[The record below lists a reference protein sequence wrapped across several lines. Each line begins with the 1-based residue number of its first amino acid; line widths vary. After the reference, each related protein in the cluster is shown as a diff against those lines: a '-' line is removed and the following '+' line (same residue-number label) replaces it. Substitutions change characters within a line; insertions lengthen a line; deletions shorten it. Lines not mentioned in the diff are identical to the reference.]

1 MKSRDYI
8 IILYDYYSNLFNDK
22 QRYYFEEY
30 YFNNLSLQEISEND
44 GISRNAIH
52 KMIKNVEN
60 KLYFYEEKLE
70 LYKRNQK
77 LSKILE
83 CNSLENIKKE
93 INKLFFW
100 IKWVNYESRRKNKY
114 LRKIWWEFN

>member
-1 MKSRDYI
+1 MNNRDYL
-8 IILYDYYSNLFNDK
+8 IILYDYYSNLFNEK

-52 KMIKNVEN
+52 KTIKNVEN

-70 LYKRNQK
+70 LYKKNQE
-77 LSKILE
+77 LSKIIE
-83 CNSLENIKKE
+83 SNSIDDIKRK
-93 INKLFFW
+93 ISKLFL
-100 IKWVNYESRRKNKY
+100 E
-114 LRKIWWEFN
+114 

>member
-1 MKSRDYI
+1 MNTRDYL
-8 IILYDYYSNLFNDK
+8 IILYDYYSDLFNDK

-30 YFNNLSLQEISEND
+30 YFNNLSLQEISDND

-52 KMIKNVEN
+52 KMIKNIEN

-70 LYKRNQK
+70 LYKKNQK

-83 CNSLENIKKE
+83 DNNIDNIKKE
-93 INKLFFW
+93 ISKLFL
-100 IKWVNYESRRKNKY
+100 E
-114 LRKIWWEFN
+114 

>member
-1 MKSRDYI
+1 MNNRDYI

-30 YFNNLSLQEISEND
+30 YFNNLSLQEISENT

-52 KMIKNVEN
+52 KMIKNIEN

-70 LYKRNQK
+70 LYKKNQK
-77 LSKILE
+77 LTKLLE
-83 CNSLENIKKE
+83 DSSLDNIKRE
-93 INKLFFW
+93 ISKLFL
-100 IKWVNYESRRKNKY
+100 E
-114 LRKIWWEFN
+114 

>member
-1 MKSRDYI
+1 MNNRDYI

-30 YFNNLSLQEISEND
+30 YFNNLSLQEISENT

-52 KMIKNVEN
+52 KMIKNIEN

-70 LYKRNQK
+70 LYKKNQK
-77 LSKILE
+77 LTKLLE
-83 CNSLENIKKE
+83 DSSLDNIKKE
-93 INKLFFW
+93 ISKLFL
-100 IKWVNYESRRKNKY
+100 E
-114 LRKIWWEFN
+114 

>member
-1 MKSRDYI
+1 MNNRDYI

-30 YFNNLSLQEISEND
+30 YFNNLSLQEISENT

-52 KMIKNVEN
+52 KMIKNMEN

-70 LYKRNQK
+70 LYKKNQK
-77 LSKILE
+77 LTKLLE
-83 CNSLENIKKE
+83 DSSIDNIKKE
-93 INKLFFW
+93 ISKLFL
-100 IKWVNYESRRKNKY
+100 E
-114 LRKIWWEFN
+114 

>member
-1 MKSRDYI
+1 MKNRDYL

-52 KMIKNVEN
+52 KMIKNIEN

-70 LYKRNQK
+70 LYKKNQK

-83 CNSLENIKKE
+83 KTSLEEIKKE
-93 INKLFFW
+93 INKLFL
-100 IKWVNYESRRKNKY
+100 E
-114 LRKIWWEFN
+114 